1 MEDGRPAIGSAK
13 MWVIGTQILSRDEPY
28 AMQEERKMS
37 RYMQYAMA
45 ATQEALEDAE
55 WHPQEEHEKEM
66 TVCWIRPTLR
76 GS

>member
-1 MEDGRPAIGSAK
+1 
-13 MWVIGTQILSRDEPY
+13 MWVIGTQIMARDDAY

-45 ATQEALEDAE
+45 ATQEALDDAD
-55 WHPQEEHEKEM
+55 WHPQEDNEKEM
-66 TVCWIRPTLR
+66 TVCWVTSSLKI